1 MSDFPLLKTG
11 AVLQYPATH
20 HIQHSTRVL
29 QFLDGGEQ
37 RFREYPKAIRKWVI
51 RLDLLDEGELAR
63 LEEFFQSQ
71 QGRLGEFSF
80 TDPWD
85 DTVYP
90 DCSLESDVIELN
102 FEDLMRGRAMVVV
115 RENRG

>member
-1 MSDFPLLKTG
+1 
-11 AVLQYPATH
+11 
-20 HIQHSTRVL
+20 
-29 QFLDGGEQ
+29 
-37 RFREYPKAIRKWVI
+37 VI

-71 QGRLGEFSF
+71 QGRLGQFSF

-85 DTVYP
+85 DMVYP

-115 RENRG
+115 RENRD